1 MKLTFLGTGTS
12 IGVPVIGCECAV
24 CTSTDPRNRRRRTS
38 IYVEAGGVGILVDT
52 APDFREQALAYRI
65 RQIDAVL
72 FTHSHADHVMGFDD
86 IRVFNV
92 IQDRVIPAYGHAVTM
107 ANVRRIFDYVDAEGE
122 PGAYR
127 PRIEFLDVHG
137 PFMVG
142 AVDVLPVSVEHWE
155 KPTYGYVFTHAEV
168 RIAYVPD
175 CKAMSDEVVDALRG
189 VDVMVLDG
197 LRHREHRTHLTV
209 AECIDLLQ
217 RIGAKQSYMIHM
229 THDLDHE
236 ETERELPDGIR
247 LSYDGLTVEV

>member
-12 IGVPVIGCECAV
+12 VGVPVIGCECAV

-52 APDFREQALAYRI
+52 APDFREQALAYHI

-107 ANVRRIFDYVDAEGE
+107 SDVKRIFDYVDTEGE
-122 PGAYR
+122 PGVYR

-137 PFMVG
+137 PFAVG
-142 AVDVLPVSVEHWE
+142 AVDVLPVSVVHWE
-155 KPTYGYVFTHAEV
+155 KPTYGYVFTHDEV